1 MQAAVLKGYKDGYE
15 LIIRDNADFD
25 QALSELKDL
34 FRKLQLDTVGEEKQ
48 ISFTVNTKRRLLS
61 AKQKQKI
68 EALVGNY
75 PRFSIYKF
83 VSDVVDTKD
92 ALEFMEEHT
101 VHVNSDTIRNGQ
113 VKLIKGDVLFLGN
126 IHKGGILQA
135 TGSIFVLG
143 NVEGILHAGYN
154 DNVIA
159 VIAGNFKQAQQV
171 RISDLVDIIEPD
183 MQADRVVAYVNDLH
197 ALSCTTLAELKTL
210 RPKIFTQIGGF

>member
-101 VHVNSDTIRNGQ
+101 VHVNRSVM
-113 VKLIKGDVLFLGN
+113 VK
-126 IHKGGILQA
+126 
-135 TGSIFVLG
+135 S
-143 NVEGILHAGYN
+143 
-154 DNVIA
+154 
-159 VIAGNFKQAQQV
+159 
-171 RISDLVDIIEPD
+171 S
-183 MQADRVVAYVNDLH
+183 
-197 ALSCTTLAELKTL
+197 
-210 RPKIFTQIGGF
+210 

>member
-101 VHVNSDTIRNGQ
+101 FVNSDTIRNGQ

-171 RISDLVDIIEPD
+171 RISDLVD
-183 MQADRVVAYVNDLH
+183 
-197 ALSCTTLAELKTL
+197 ALSYTTLAELKTL